1 MMIDVFMG
9 AACLLLITVAD
20 WLLDMNEFPQG

>member
-1 MMIDVFMG
+1 MKNILMATLCWIV
-9 AACLLLITVAD
+9 ITVAD